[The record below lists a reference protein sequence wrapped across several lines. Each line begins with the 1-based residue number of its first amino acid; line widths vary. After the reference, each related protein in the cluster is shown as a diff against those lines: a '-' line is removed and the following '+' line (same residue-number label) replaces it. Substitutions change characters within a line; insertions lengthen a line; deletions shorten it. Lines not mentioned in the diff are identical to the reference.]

1 MRFIS
6 GFLDV
11 GAGRGRCR
19 TGEIGLV
26 AGAEGMASFLASL
39 PWKMDVIWN

>member
-1 MRFIS
+1 M
-6 GFLDV
+6 

-19 TGEIGLV
+19 TSEIGLV

-39 PWKMDVIWN
+39 PWKMDVEDFELIHRT